1 VTTTK
6 KNVIGVL
13 VDATTYDAA
22 VERIVEAA
30 RESRPFA
37 GTALAVHGIVIGA
50 RDDEQRY
57 RLNRLDLLA
66 PDGQP
71 VRWALNWLHRSKLGD
86 RVYGPF
92 LMARVIERAA
102 AEGLPVYFY
111 GARMKTLEAL
121 SAEMRGRHPALQV
134 AGYEEGLYRP
144 ERPGERAA
152 LVERIQASGARI
164 VFVGLGVPR
173 QEAFVYTLR
182 DELGI
187 PMLAVG
193 AAFDYHAGELTF
205 PPAWVQKRG
214 LEWVWRLVSEPKRL
228 WRRYVL
234 LNPVYV
240 SLLAAQASR
249 LWKPDTDGQPPGDA
263 VIDL

>member
-1 VTTTK
+1 MTK

-13 VDATTYDAA
+13 VDPTTYEGAVDRIITAA
-22 VERIVEAA
+22 KE
-30 RESRPFA
+30 RESFA

-50 RDDEQRY
+50 RDSQQRY

-71 VRWALNWLHRSKLGD
+71 VRWALNWLHGAKLRD

-92 LMARVIERAA
+92 LMAKVIERAA
-102 AEGLPVYFY
+102 KEGLPVYFY
-111 GARMKTLEAL
+111 GARMKTLESL
-121 SAEMRGRHPALQV
+121 SATMTERNPGLEV

-144 ERPGERAA
+144 EQPGERVA
-152 LVERIQASGARI
+152 LIERIRTSGARI

-173 QEAFVYTLR
+173 QESFVFTLR

-205 PPAWVQKRG
+205 PPPWVQRRG
-214 LEWVWRLVSEPKRL
+214 LEWMWRLVSEPKRL

-240 SLLAAQASR
+240 TLLAAQATR
-249 LWKPDTDGQPPGDA
+249 LWRPDADGEAPANDV

>member
-1 VTTTK
+1 M
-6 KNVIGVL
+6 IGVL
-13 VDATTYDAA
+13 VDPTTYDAA
-22 VERIVEAA
+22 TERVVAA
-30 RESRPFA
+30 AKARQPFA

-50 RDDEQRY
+50 RDDQQRY
-57 RLNRLDLLA
+57 RLNHLDLLA

-71 VRWALNWLHRSKLGD
+71 VRWALNWLHKAKLAD

-92 LMARVIERAA
+92 LMAKVVERAA
-102 AEGLPVYFY
+102 EEGLPVYFY
-111 GARMKTLEAL
+111 GARQRTLESL
-121 SAEMRGRHPALQV
+121 TAEMQRRHPALQV

-144 ERPGERAA
+144 ERPGERQA
-152 LVERIQASGARI
+152 LVERIKASGARL

-173 QEAFVYTLR
+173 QETFVYSLR
-182 DELGI
+182 DQLGI

-205 PPAWVQKRG
+205 PPAWVQRRG

-240 SLLAAQASR
+240 TLLGAQATR
-249 LWKPDTDGQPPGDA
+249 LWRPDTAASAPPLDA